1 MGLYSL
7 VDNRAWKALHL
18 VADDFK
24 PFASVTAKRQ
34 NLVELDGCRLGVK
47 DISASYAVTN
57 KWMGRIYVFRW
68 QCRIPDKKPANN
80 LKIALKYSG
89 SWGKRDAR
97 FVSKSASSLADCFN
111 KDQKL
116 MEICRTIDFERLEM
130 QYSVEEQAWRLEV
143 RPNYGDFIWMLI
155 PPVRYMRR
163 PKEAEIR
170 QTAELI
176 ASIGRHIN
184 KK

>member
-1 MGLYSL
+1 MGFYSL

-24 PFASVTAKRQ
+24 SFASVTAKKH
-34 NLVELDGCRLGVK
+34 NFVEMDGCRMGVK
-47 DISASYAVTN
+47 DMSASYAVTN

-68 QCRIPDKKPANN
+68 QCRIPDAKSANN
-80 LKIALKYSG
+80 LKIVLKYSG

-97 FVSKSASSLADCFN
+97 FFSKSSSSLVDSLN
-111 KDQKL
+111 SDQKL
-116 MEICRTIDFERLEM
+116 MEICRTIDFERLEI
-130 QYSVEEQAWRLEV
+130 QYSAAEKAWRLEV

-163 PKEAEIR
+163 PKEPEIK
-170 QTAELI
+170 QTVELI
-176 ASIGRHIN
+176 RSISRHIN
-184 KK
+184 KQ